1 MAGRMPVDRMGGESK
16 LSRTTQKYV
25 PCSSPVF
32 ASGPSF
38 IVIEIVFRRVKWPEK
53 KPGPPTNFQKNNN
66 NDDKIKIKNLDVILF
81 QKYFTTLEVYP
92 SKETI

>member
-1 MAGRMPVDRMGGESK
+1 MPVDRMDGESK

-53 KPGPPTNFQKNNN
+53 SLVRQQTFKK
-66 NDDKIKIKNLDVILF
+66 
-81 QKYFTTLEVYP
+81 
-92 SKETI
+92 

>member
-1 MAGRMPVDRMGGESK
+1 MPGDRMDGESK

-25 PCSSPVF
+25 PNSPVF

-53 KPGPPTNFQKNNN
+53 SLVRQQTFKNNNN
-66 NDDKIKIKNLDVILF
+66 NDDKIKIKNLDVILLLR
-81 QKYFTTLEVYP
+81 KYYNVRSLSIKNDLFIYF
-92 SKETI
+92 S